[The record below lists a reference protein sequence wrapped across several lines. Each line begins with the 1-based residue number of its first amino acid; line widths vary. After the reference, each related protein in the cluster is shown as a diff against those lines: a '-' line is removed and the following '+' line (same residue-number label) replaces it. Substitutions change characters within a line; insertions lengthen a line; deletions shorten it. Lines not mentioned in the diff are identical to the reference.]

1 MHQRIA
7 AFRSVVLLLA
17 STASAGAPAKPAWK
31 LEKTPALLR
40 LSRGTGV
47 DYGVGKYTVQL
58 VLECRLDSK
67 QVTARLETEVKSGG
81 PFTVRFDTEPAVSM
95 GGGKPVWS
103 NDRQMHVLTVPPDAM
118 PRFLDDA
125 RTFKA
130 VMIRHEFSSVPYDAR
145 FDLGGFEAAFQP
157 LAEACGV
164 PAPQSRPAAVQRTPR
179 PSPRAPRT
187 IGNWYVTESVSTV
200 DDKLIVVMTASDK
213 LQTMQMFVRC
223 RENTVEVFYVPART
237 VFNPDSGEKTVSVN
251 IALDGGETVRH
262 VGGTAEHFKAMFIE
276 DGRAFMRSLA
286 GHKTLA
292 LTWTP
297 YRARETKTSTFGL
310 SGLDEASKAVLA
322 ACPVE

>member
-1 MHQRIA
+1 MHQRVA
-7 AFRSVVLLLA
+7 VALVVLLRV
-17 STASAGAPAKPAWK
+17 STASGAQPAKAAWR

-40 LSRGTGV
+40 LTRGTGV

-58 VLECRLDSK
+58 VVECLLDSK

-81 PFTVRFDTEPAVSM
+81 PFTVRFDAEPAVTM

-103 NDRQMHVLTVPPDAM
+103 NERQMHLLTVPLEAM

-125 RTFKA
+125 RTSKE

-145 FDLGGFEAAFQP
+145 FDLGGFGVAFKA

-164 PAPQSRPAAVQRTPR
+164 PDPQPRAAAAQRAPR

-187 IGNWYVTESVSTV
+187 IGNWYVTESLSSV
-200 DDKLIVVMTASDK
+200 DDKLIVVTTASDK

-237 VFNPDSGEKTVSVN
+237 VFNPDSGEKTVSVDVT
-251 IALDGGETVRH
+251 LDGGESVRH
-262 VGGTAEHFKAMFIE
+262 VGATAEHFKAMFIE
-276 DGRAFMRSLA
+276 DGRAFVQSLA
-286 GHKTLA
+286 GHKSLA
-292 LTWTP
+292 LKWTP
-297 YRARETKTSTFGL
+297 YRERETKTSTFALDGF
-310 SGLDEASKAVLA
+310 DEASRAVLA
-322 ACPVE
+322 ACPAE